1 MTCTPGNGYRELSAG
16 ATLRSMALTTARPLL
31 PGLAITGAG
40 VVLVGLQLAVPAVLA
55 LGPGTLAAVVL
66 TVAVTFLGTL
76 GLGRLIRVPRGLTLL
91 VATGFSIC
99 GASAIAAMEGTIER
113 EDSDVAT

>member
-40 VVLVGLQLAVPAVLA
+40 VAAAYALSSALPVVSALTVAAVLGVATGSLPALADEHRRAIALLTKRLLRAGVVLLGLQLAVPAVLA
-55 LGPGTLAAVVL
+55 LGPGTLAA
-66 TVAVTFLGTL
+66 
-76 GLGRLIRVPRGLTLL
+76 
-91 VATGFSIC
+91 
-99 GASAIAAMEGTIER
+99 
-113 EDSDVAT
+113 